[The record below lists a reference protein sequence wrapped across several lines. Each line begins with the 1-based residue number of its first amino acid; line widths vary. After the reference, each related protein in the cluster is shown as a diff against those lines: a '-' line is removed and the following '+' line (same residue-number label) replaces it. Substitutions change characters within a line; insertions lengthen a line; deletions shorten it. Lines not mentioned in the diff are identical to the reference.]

1 MTLNIMSKYSYNEF
15 MTYLKVYST
24 TGAGTDNCAVQS
36 KLLRKDSVL
45 GYEMNACSFHKVMS
59 QAKELADVVSLSLK
73 KKTQQ
78 KVLCMTIGAL

>member
-1 MTLNIMSKYSYNEF
+1 MSKYSYNEF

-24 TGAGTDNCAVQS
+24 RGAGTENCGVQS

-45 GYEMNACSFHKVMS
+45 GYEMNACSFHKVLS